1 MIPSDFA
8 SASDEGWRRVR
19 DTPGYLAEPEA
30 RFLMLA
36 AVAAP
41 VTGAIVEIGSFK
53 GRSTVGLA
61 YIAQRYGLGKVI
73 AVDPH
78 TSPSTTDPDLAGQPS
93 SFDDFHA
100 NLRRAGV
107 ADAVDPRRA
116 FSREVARDW
125 RGPIRLLWLDGDH
138 VYEAVKED
146 LALFRRHLVPGSI
159 LAMHDV
165 LGTWEG
171 PLRVFV
177 EDVLESQDFGPVGF
191 CKSIGWAQFW
201 PADGRRVRFRCR
213 RARLGWAARRLIP
226 VAQAGWRTAGWR
238 RLSHKLWW
246 SLLPRRVRDPARW
259 AAEVALP

>member
-1 MIPSDFA
+1 
-8 SASDEGWRRVR
+8 
-19 DTPGYLAEPEA
+19 
-30 RFLMLA
+30 MLA

-41 VTGAIVEIGSFK
+41 AAGAIVEIGSFK

-61 YIAQRYGLGKVI
+61 YVAQRYGLGKVI

-78 TSPSTTDPDLAGQPS
+78 TSPSTTDPDLGGQES
-93 SFDDFHA
+93 SFEDFQK

-107 ADAVDPRRA
+107 ADAVDTWRA
-116 FSREVARDW
+116 YSREVARAW

-177 EDVLESQDFGPVGF
+177 EDVLGSDEFGPAGF
-191 CKSIGWAQFW
+191 CTSIGWAQYR
-201 PADGRRVRFRCR
+201 PRDGARLRFRGR
-213 RARLGWAARRLIP
+213 RARLRWATRRLIP
-226 VAQAGWRTAGWR
+226 VARAGWKTTGWR
-238 RLSHKLWW
+238 HVSHKFWW
-246 SLLPRRVRDPARW
+246 SLLPRRVNDPTRW